1 MTDYFN
7 ASKSQLLLPDK
18 LVSCRL
24 IKKKLLIPNLY
35 RQNQLRIQNYAEYD
49 FVFVGADY
57 EVFRAKITVA
67 YFNIILR

>member
-1 MTDYFN
+1 MHLNPNFYCPIN
-7 ASKSQLLLPDK
+7 LS
-18 LVSCRL
+18 
-24 IKKKLLIPNLY
+24 LIPNLY